1 MPPSRRRSPPTLTA
15 DRAQLQTLRL
25 SLATINRRLVSLKR
39 FCAWSHEQQLVAA
52 SRGRGPEAG
61 ALLA

>member
-52 SRGRGPEAG
+52 RQG
-61 ALLA
+61 